1 MKNLEKRLGKSY
13 EKVAKNLRKT
23 YDRKIRD
30 LRSRLRD
37 VNK

>member
-1 MKNLEKRLGKSY
+1 MKK
-13 EKVAKNLRKT
+13 LRKT